1 MTEKQKEDALSFAQ
15 KLAKES
21 DDKTIDEA
29 ISKVDK
35 FKSNKTIKKIWDH
48 VLILIEVIKSP
59 LFHRTISFGA
69 IAAILY
75 LVSPIDIIPD
85 VILGVG
91 LLDDAFII
99 STMLAGVVKN
109 IKNDP
114 IKAIRF
120 IDSLPPHLKD
130 TAGKLFGVTAG
141 AIAGYKVGEAAG
153 GYLKDHN
160 LESTLENVVKEN
172 QSLDEVFNN
181 QKKEIANLTTTF
193 LAKELRKQ
201 IIASFRKRITK
212 SLLVLCFTLLAVIL
226 TLVPIFGNASKYF
239 ASLLLLSGYLLT
251 LIVIVTAIKKMW
263 PYLKSIIKEKS
274 LKKGIEK
281 KLIEE
286 YEILESGK
294 VFIQKLCTKLNIK
307 LELSIDELKEL
318 TLFLLKSFSTEII
331 LYILG
336 SGAIVVAFI
345 ALRVHLTT
353 ISVSLTPL
361 KLLLFPLF
369 T

>member
-85 VILGVG
+85 VIVGVG

-120 IDSLPPHLKD
+120 IDSLPP
-130 TAGKLFGVTAG
+130 
-141 AIAGYKVGEAAG
+141 
-153 GYLKDHN
+153 YLKDLGIETLILGNRGQGAIDAIAASGLKEMPGITGNADNAAELFAKGELKPNFTAKCSHHGEHN
-160 LESTLENVVKEN
+160 NDHHNK
-172 QSLDEVFNN
+172 
-181 QKKEIANLTTTF
+181 
-193 LAKELRKQ
+193 
-201 IIASFRKRITK
+201 
-212 SLLVLCFTLLAVIL
+212 IL
-226 TLVPIFGNASKYF
+226 TK
-239 ASLLLLSGYLLT
+239 
-251 LIVIVTAIKKMW
+251 
-263 PYLKSIIKEKS
+263 
-274 LKKGIEK
+274 
-281 KLIEE
+281 
-286 YEILESGK
+286 
-294 VFIQKLCTKLNIK
+294 
-307 LELSIDELKEL
+307 
-318 TLFLLKSFSTEII
+318 
-331 LYILG
+331 
-336 SGAIVVAFI
+336 
-345 ALRVHLTT
+345 
-353 ISVSLTPL
+353 
-361 KLLLFPLF
+361 
-369 T
+369 